1 VSFVSCERQGE
12 SNRGRDRQGKG
23 AVINKSAGR
32 DRQRSSGR
40 DQQGDR
46 QGESEAVIVRARG
59 GRDRQGEV
67 LIGKAEAVIN
77 RDRQG
82 EGDGHRQ
89 GEGEINRAR

>member
-1 VSFVSCERQGE
+1 M
-12 SNRGRDRQGKG
+12 
-23 AVINKSAGR
+23 
-32 DRQRSSGR
+32 
-40 DQQGDR
+40 
-46 QGESEAVIVRARG
+46 IVRARG

-89 GEGEINRAR
+89 GEGEINRGHDRQGEINRAR